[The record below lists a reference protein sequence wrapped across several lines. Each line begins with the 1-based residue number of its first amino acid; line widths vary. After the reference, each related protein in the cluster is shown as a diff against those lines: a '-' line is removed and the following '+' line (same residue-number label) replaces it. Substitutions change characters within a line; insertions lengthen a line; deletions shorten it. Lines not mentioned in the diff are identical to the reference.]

1 MALVDTLSKL
11 NTSCRSESNNNSFF
25 VLDSNRVFRWELI
38 QFLYFGAY
46 PSFLSINNI
55 TINEKNNNLKLTH
68 KLSSL
73 LLENGY
79 HLSNIFTSDWPNLL
93 HSVAFYTNE
102 IYPREDILYLS
113 YLITMKFPSYDD
125 E

>member
-1 MALVDTLSKL
+1 MK
-11 NTSCRSESNNNSFF
+11 
-25 VLDSNRVFRWELI
+25 
-38 QFLYFGAY
+38 
-46 PSFLSINNI
+46 
-55 TINEKNNNLKLTH
+55 KNNNLKLTH

-125 E
+125 EYYNYYCSPGQHGAIGWCSNTAPSIFHTGTP